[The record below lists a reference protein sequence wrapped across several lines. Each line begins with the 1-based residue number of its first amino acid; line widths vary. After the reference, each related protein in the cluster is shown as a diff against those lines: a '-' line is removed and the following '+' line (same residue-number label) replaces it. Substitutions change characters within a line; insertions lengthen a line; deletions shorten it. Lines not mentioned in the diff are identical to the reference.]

1 MVCDN
6 NESQESGSNDD
17 LRTSSPL
24 IASYC
29 LRRMLLVSS
38 STSDSPTSRREGN
51 NPTRYADV
59 SSAIGTK
66 RNELEESTTVIEMNA
81 QKETIGKILQA
92 AIDLV
97 NEDDMMGH
105 DWDDLESMQ

>member
-1 MVCDN
+1 
-6 NESQESGSNDD
+6 
-17 LRTSSPL
+17 
-24 IASYC
+24 
-29 LRRMLLVSS
+29 MLLVST
-38 STSDSPTSRREGN
+38 STPDSPTSRQEGN
-51 NPTRYADV
+51 NPTRYAVV

-97 NEDDMMGH
+97 NEDDMMGY